1 MTELEKIAYAKTYI
15 EKLANGIN
23 PLTNQAIPDDEV
35 INNVR
40 ISRCLFFVSDIL
52 RQVMESKEISQPKI
66 KPVKVP
72 FQLDWEARGKF
83 EYSEIPI
90 PISEIA
96 RRINTLIQDEDMKKL
111 SYKHIADWLI
121 QAGFLKLVTG
131 DDGKTV
137 RRPTDSGIDIG
148 ISTEQRESS
157 KGPYMVVV
165 YNQAAQEFIL
175 DNLDAII
182 APLQKREER

>member
-23 PLTNQAIPDDEV
+23 PLTNQAVPDDDL

-40 ISRCLFFVSDIL
+40 ISRCLFYVSDIL
-52 RQVMESKEISQPKI
+52 RWIVENEGISQPKI
-66 KPVKVP
+66 KPAKAP

-96 RRINTLIQDEDMKKL
+96 RRINELIREEDMKKL

-137 RRPTDSGIDIG
+137 RRPTDNGINIG
-148 ISTEQRESS
+148 ISIEERESS
-157 KGPYMVVV
+157 KGSYMVVV

-182 APLQKREER
+182 ALIQK

>member
-23 PLTNQAIPDDEV
+23 PLTNQAVPDDDI

-40 ISRCLFFVSDIL
+40 ISRCLFYVSDIL
-52 RQVMESKEISQPKI
+52 RQVVENKGIPRPKN
-66 KPVKVP
+66 KSEKAP

-90 PISEIA
+90 PISEITH
-96 RRINTLIQDEDMKKL
+96 RINKLIQEEEMKKL

-121 QAGFLKLVTG
+121 QAGFLRLVTG

-137 RRPTDSGIDIG
+137 RRPTDDGINIG
-148 ISTEQRESS
+148 ISTEERESS

-182 APLQKREER
+182 ALIQK

>member
-1 MTELEKIAYAKTYI
+1 MTKLEKIAYAKSYI

-23 PLTNQAIPDDEV
+23 TLTNQAVPDDDL

-40 ISRCLFFVSDIL
+40 ISRCLFYVSDIL
-52 RQVMESKEISQPKI
+52 RRVVENEGISQPKI
-66 KPVKVP
+66 KPAKVP
-72 FQLDWEARGKF
+72 FQLNWEARGKF

-90 PISEIA
+90 PISEIT
-96 RRINTLIQDEDMKKL
+96 RRINELIQEENMKKL

-137 RRPTDSGIDIG
+137 RRPTDNGINIG
-148 ISTEQRESS
+148 ISIEERESS

-175 DNLDAII
+175 DNLDAVI
-182 APLQKREER
+182 AFIQK

>member
-40 ISRCLFFVSDIL
+40 ISRCLFYVSDIL
-52 RQVMESKEISQPKI
+52 RQVVENKEISQPKI

-96 RRINTLIQDEDMKKL
+96 RRINALIQDEDMKKL

-165 YNQAAQEFIL
+165 YNRAAQEFIL